1 MDATT
6 YSRNTQAK
14 TNHNGFFV
22 SVTNG
27 REYTQQK
34 RKLSTP
40 RNSLKSN
47 AKKGSNSNNN
57 HNRTNDMS
65 MRIKVPA
72 NYYSKETTETIKE
85 YTTHKLD
92 GDDYGRGQLEAA
104 EATTTNA
111 TDALGRLMETLAQKG
126 LL

>member
-1 MDATT
+1 
-6 YSRNTQAK
+6 
-14 TNHNGFFV
+14 
-22 SVTNG
+22 
-27 REYTQQK
+27 
-34 RKLSTP
+34 
-40 RNSLKSN
+40 
-47 AKKGSNSNNN
+47 
-57 HNRTNDMS
+57 MS
-65 MRIKVPA
+65 MKIKVPA

-126 LL
+126 LLSAPEITYIVEGKTSRDATFTEE